1 MFLSKPDIDPW
12 PQERTKLEK
21 AARMEDISFTEGLP
35 AHREIE
41 FSQGIPVT
49 VRQRGQAEE
58 TREKLD
64 TR

>member
-1 MFLSKPDIDPW
+1 
-12 PQERTKLEK
+12 
-21 AARMEDISFTEGLP
+21 MEDISFTEGLP